1 MRRVVLVS
9 VAGVAA
15 LGAPATTEAHSL
27 VEKHGVT
34 SPTGVRQFQRSHG
47 LLIDGVVGHQTA
59 QCVLGRCAGVVPGPL
74 TAAERQALG
83 LAPVIRTVR
92 QAPQQRSY
100 QPQRSYPSQRQYY
113 PRRVRTYHRASRTYH
128 GSYQTTPRS
137 GGGGHLAAI
146 RRCESGGNYRA
157 VSPSSQY
164 RGAYQFD
171 RATWRSVGGSGD
183 PAAASPA
190 EQDKR
195 ASMLYARTG
204 GASWP
209 VCGK

>member
-1 MRRVVLVS
+1 MRRVLLGSAV
-9 VAGVAA
+9 GVAA
-15 LGAPATTEAHSL
+15 LGAPATAEAHSL

-34 SPTGVRQFQRSHG
+34 SPAGVMQFQRSHR
-47 LLIDGVVGHQTA
+47 LLIDGVLGHQTA
-59 QCVLGRCAGVVPGPL
+59 QCVFGRCAGVVAGPL

-100 QPQRSYPSQRQYY
+100 QPQRSYRSQWRYY
-113 PRRVRTYHRASRTYH
+113 PRRLRTYRRSRTYH

-137 GGGGHLAAI
+137 GGAGQLAAI

-157 VSPSSQY
+157 VSPSGQY

-183 PAAASPA
+183 PAVASTA